1 MTEDPLRVDYQAAGL
16 DFSDVAADPFTQFA
30 SWFDDAV
37 SAGVAEPNTM
47 ALATVDE
54 SGRPAVRAVL
64 MKGFDEV
71 GLVFF
76 TNYESAKGHQLLA
89 RPVAEACF
97 VWQALHRQ
105 VRVGGPV
112 TRVDPAESDAYFAS
126 RPRGAQ
132 IAAWASYQSAPV
144 GSRQELAHR
153 FEEAG
158 SRWGDGP
165 IERPGYWGG
174 YRLEADRVEFWQ
186 GQPNRLHDRIE
197 YRRSGD
203 GWSTQRLCP

>member
-1 MTEDPLRVDYQAAGL
+1 MTEDPLRVDYQAGGL
-16 DFSDVAADPFTQFA
+16 DGADLAADPFTQFA

-37 SAGVAEPNTM
+37 RAGVAEPNTM
-47 ALATVDE
+47 VLATVDD

-64 MKGFDEV
+64 MKSFDQS

-76 TNYESAKGHQLLA
+76 TNYESAKGYQLLT

-105 VRVGGPV
+105 VRIGGPV
-112 TRVDPAESDAYFAS
+112 VKVDPAESDAYFAS

-132 IAAWASYQSAPV
+132 LAAWASHQSAPIA
-144 GSRQELAHR
+144 SRRALVNR

-158 SRWGDGP
+158 SRFGDGP
-165 IERPGYWGG
+165 IERPEYWGG

-186 GQPNRLHDRIE
+186 GQPDRLHDRIE
-197 YRRSGD
+197 YCLSGD
-203 GWSTQRLCP
+203 DWSTQRLCP